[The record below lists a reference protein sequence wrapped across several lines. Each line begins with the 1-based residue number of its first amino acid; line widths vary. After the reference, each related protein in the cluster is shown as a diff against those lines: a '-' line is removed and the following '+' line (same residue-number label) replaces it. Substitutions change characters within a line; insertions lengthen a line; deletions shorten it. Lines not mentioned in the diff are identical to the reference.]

1 MNEKIRK
8 LAEQAGAR
16 KNSVCYG
23 HGDYRT
29 ELQLSNDNIEK
40 FAELIVQ
47 ECAEIAIDVSE
58 GLTVATAI
66 RKHFG
71 IEE

>member
-1 MNEKIRK
+1 MNERIKQ
-8 LAEQAGAR
+8 LA
-16 KNSVCYG
+16 
-23 HGDYRT
+23 T
-29 ELQLSNDNIEK
+29 EAAEANPDNWPDTMEK

-47 ECAEIAIDVSE
+47 ECAEIAIDVSD

-71 IEE
+71 IKS